1 MFAKKNQ
8 SQKIMKRNASTKTL
22 EFVRGRE
29 GPLVNAD
36 RLTKPAADVLAIPS
50 RYLNQRPNES

>member
-22 EFVRGRE
+22 EFVRRHE
-29 GPLVNAD
+29 GPLVKAD
-36 RLTKPAADVLAIPS
+36 RLTKSAANVLAIPS
-50 RYLNQRPNES
+50 RYLNQRPKES